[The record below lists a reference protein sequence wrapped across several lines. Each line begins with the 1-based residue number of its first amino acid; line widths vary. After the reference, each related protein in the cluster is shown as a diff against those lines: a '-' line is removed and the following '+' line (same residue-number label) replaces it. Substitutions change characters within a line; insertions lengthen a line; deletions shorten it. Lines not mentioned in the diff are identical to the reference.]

1 MGVGVRVRVKVGV
14 GVRGGSWYLL
24 LRVRVGVGVRGGHGT
39 CSSDLHTVTPSEPAP
54 SHGLTTAMKEPV
66 MCSTS
71 RSATRNCAG
80 SVVRVSG
87 QG

>member
-1 MGVGVRVRVKVGV
+1 MG
-14 GVRGGSWYLL
+14 L
-24 LRVRVGVGVRGGHGT
+24 GVRGGHRT

-80 SVVRVSG
+80 SVVRLRVRVRGGGERASG
-87 QG
+87 GFTPGATDSGVETGRWW